1 MNVAAILPAAGHG
14 TRMGK
19 QAAAQYGSDRK
30 QFMRLGGTPILAL
43 TVRKFLAVPSVREIL
58 VAVPEG
64 SEDSVREML
73 GETAAFRRVRVLAGG
88 RNRQESVGHCL
99 DVVSDDSDL
108 VAVHDGV
115 RPFVTVSLIEE
126 AIQQAS
132 VRRAVILGMPAEET
146 VKQVSQEVVRST
158 LPRERIMLVQTPQVF
173 DLGLLRRA
181 FETARRD
188 HFVGTDEASLVEH
201 LNEDVYVMRGSERNI
216 KITRP
221 HHMALAQLYFE
232 LENREAPSD
241 RQLGA

>member
-19 QAAAQYGSDRK
+19 DAATLYGSNRK
-30 QFMRLGGTPILAL
+30 QFMMLGGTPILSL
-43 TVRKFLAVPSVREIL
+43 STRKFLAVPSVREIL
-58 VAVPEG
+58 VAVPDG
-64 SEDSVREML
+64 SEETVQSML
-73 GETAAFRRVRVLAGG
+73 AETGNANRVRVLTGG

-99 DVVSDDSDL
+99 DAVSDDIDL

-115 RPFVTVSLIEE
+115 RPLVPVHLIEE
-126 AIQQAS
+126 AIRQAS
-132 VRRAVILGMPAEET
+132 TRRAVILGMPAEDT
-146 VKQVSQEVVRST
+146 VKQVSQEVVRTT

-173 DLGLLRRA
+173 DLKLLRRA

-188 HFVGTDEASLVEH
+188 SFVGTDEASLIEH

-221 HHMALAQLYFE
+221 HHMDIAQLYFE
-232 LENREAPSD
+232 LENREAASN
-241 RQLGA
+241 RQLRA

>member
-19 QAAAQYGSDRK
+19 EAAVQYGSDRK

-43 TVRKFLAVPSVREIL
+43 AIRKFLAVPSVREIL

-64 SEDSVREML
+64 SEDSVRAML
-73 GETAAFRRVRVLAGG
+73 GETGNATRVRVLSGG

-99 DVVSDDSDL
+99 DAVSDGIDL

-115 RPFVTVSLIEE
+115 RPFVPVQLIEE
-126 AIQQAS
+126 AIRQAS
-132 VRRAVILGMPAEET
+132 ARRAVILGMPAEET
-146 VKQVSQEVVRST
+146 VKQVSREVVRAT

-173 DLGLLRRA
+173 ELALLRRA

-188 HFVGTDEASLVEH
+188 DFVGTDEASLVEH

-221 HHMALAQLYFE
+221 HHMALAELYFE
-232 LENREAPSD
+232 LENRESASH
-241 RQLGA
+241 RQLRS

>member
-19 QAAAQYGSDRK
+19 AVTERYGSARK
-30 QFMRLGGTPILAL
+30 QFMKLGGVPILAL
-43 TVRKFLAVPSVREIL
+43 TIRKFLAVETVREVL

-64 SEDSVREML
+64 SEDAVRAMLADTSVA
-73 GETAAFRRVRVLAGG
+73 TRVRLLSGG

-99 DVVSDDSDL
+99 DAVSEGIDL
-108 VAVHDGV
+108 IAVHDGV
-115 RPFVTVSLIEE
+115 RPFVPVQLIEDAIKE
-126 AIQQAS
+126 ASAQG
-132 VRRAVILGMPAEET
+132 AVILGMPAEET
-146 VKQVSQEVVRST
+146 VKQVSRKVVQAT

-173 DLGLLRRA
+173 AIDLLKRA
-181 FETARRD
+181 FEKARRD
-188 HFVGTDEASLVEH
+188 DFVGTDEASLVEH

-232 LENREAPSD
+232 QENRESASD
-241 RQLGA
+241 RWL